1 MAGSS
6 EKLENPMMKNWLKKC
21 WYIHRIEYIGAIKSH
36 VI

>member
-1 MAGSS
+1 MVGCS
-6 EKLENPMMKNWLKKC
+6 EKLENPMMKIWLKKY